1 MYCASTRYLHDWPA
15 NLKFYSFQTFSLDH
29 DSSIINPT
37 SRLLS
42 YKNLCSILK
51 PCCMCSAG
59 KSFVAE
65 VLMLRRVITT
75 GKMAL
80 LVLPYVSICAEKVYF
95 VSPTRFIILLS
106 VNLVI

>member
-1 MYCASTRYLHDWPA
+1 M
-15 NLKFYSFQTFSLDH
+15 NLFQSFFFHTFSLDH
-29 DSSIINPT
+29 DSSIINLS

-42 YKNLCSILK
+42 YKNLLSISK
-51 PCCMCSAG
+51 PCCLRSAG

-80 LVLPYVSICAEKVYF
+80 LVLPYVSICAEKVSF
-95 VSPTRFIILLS
+95 VSPSILHVLQYYF
-106 VNLVI
+106 L